1 MPEDLIGRIH
11 ELAITNS
18 ADVDNVHD
26 DILDYNDSSEYK
38 DPNELLVNEDEYNC
52 KVATDHN
59 SREPS
64 LDPVVE
70 KYVAELV

>member
-38 DPNELLVNEDEYNC
+38 DPNELLVNED
-52 KVATDHN
+52 
-59 SREPS
+59 
-64 LDPVVE
+64 
-70 KYVAELV
+70 